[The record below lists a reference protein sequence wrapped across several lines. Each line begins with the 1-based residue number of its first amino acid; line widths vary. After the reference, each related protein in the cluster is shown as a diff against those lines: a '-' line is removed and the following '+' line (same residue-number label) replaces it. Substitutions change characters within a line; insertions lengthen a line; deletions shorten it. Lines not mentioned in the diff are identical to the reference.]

1 MNKKQSNKIL
11 SLLSMEDKF
20 QELFEIRDSRINV
33 REIMEEIESKLKKNP
48 STKEDIEKFTHWKF
62 SPPSPEGYRDF
73 DPAEIAHLF
82 EKGISP
88 PKFSNPKLRFVR
100 GPLKWLLIRF
110 AEFYSFLDKKLSE
123 NRTRAFYS
131 VLHELILIRCEN
143 QNLKRKME
151 SFYSE
156 FLEWNQAIGK
166 EIRPEFLW
174 ANEDLYSE
182 NTVEESENFLL
193 ESIDPSEKVLVL
205 SPGWGKI
212 LKQLLKLDFKFDS
225 VSWNKSC
232 SEFIGNSITTNT
244 YLEEPGAIPK
254 DCSKYSKIIIYEN
267 LSIHPHWLIEKTLRA
282 LSLGVS
288 SGTEIRFRFSNE
300 NSNYPSP
307 FLPLRLTKIQEP
319 LIRNYLK
326 QLGFRNIIEKKSEDG
341 FTVLSFRK

>member
-1 MNKKQSNKIL
+1 
-11 SLLSMEDKF
+11 
-20 QELFEIRDSRINV
+20 
-33 REIMEEIESKLKKNP
+33 
-48 STKEDIEKFTHWKF
+48 
-62 SPPSPEGYRDF
+62 
-73 DPAEIAHLF
+73 
-82 EKGISP
+82 
-88 PKFSNPKLRFVR
+88 
-100 GPLKWLLIRF
+100 
-110 AEFYSFLDKKLSE
+110 
-123 NRTRAFYS
+123 
-131 VLHELILIRCEN
+131 
-143 QNLKRKME
+143 ME

-182 NTVEESENFLL
+182 NSVEESENFLL
-193 ESIDPSEKVLVL
+193 ESIDPSEKILVL

-212 LKQLLKLDFKFDS
+212 LKQLLKLGFKFDS

-232 SEFIGNSITTNT
+232 SEFIENSITTNV

-254 DCSKYSKIIIYEN
+254 DCSKYSKILIYEN

-307 FLPLRLTKIQEP
+307 FLPLRLTKIQES
-319 LIRNYLK
+319 LVRNYLK

>member
-1 MNKKQSNKIL
+1 
-11 SLLSMEDKF
+11 MEDKF

-48 STKEDIEKFTHWKF
+48 STKEEIDKLTHWKF
-62 SPPSPEGYRDF
+62 SPPGPEGYRDF
-73 DPAEIAHLF
+73 DPSEIAHLF
-82 EKGISP
+82 EKGIAA
-88 PKFSNPKLRFVR
+88 PKFTNPKLWFVR

-131 VLHELILIRCEN
+131 VLHELILIRSEN

-151 SFYSE
+151 AFYSE
-156 FLEWNQAIGK
+156 FLEWNQAIGR
-166 EIRPEFLW
+166 EVRPEFLW
-174 ANEDLYSE
+174 ANENLYSE
-182 NTVEESENFLL
+182 NNPEESETFLL
-193 ESIDPSEKVLVL
+193 ESVNPSEKILVL

-212 LKQLLKLDFKFDS
+212 LKQLLKLGSQFEA
-225 VSWNKSC
+225 VSWNRSC
-232 SEFIGNSITTNT
+232 TDFIRTSVTAQIR
-244 YLEEPGAIPK
+244 LEEPGSIPK
-254 DCSKYSKIIIYEN
+254 DCSEYSKIIIFEN
-267 LSIHPHWLIEKTLRA
+267 LSIHPHWLIEKALRS
-282 LSLGVS
+282 LSLSVS

-319 LIRNYLK
+319 LIRDYLK

-341 FTVLSFRK
+341 FTILSFRK

>member
-1 MNKKQSNKIL
+1 
-11 SLLSMEDKF
+11 MEDKF

-48 STKEDIEKFTHWKF
+48 STKEDIDKLTHWKF

-82 EKGISP
+82 EKGIAA
-88 PKFSNPKLRFVR
+88 PKFSNPKLWFVR

-131 VLHELILIRCEN
+131 VLHELILIRSEN

-166 EIRPEFLW
+166 EVRPEFLW
-174 ANEDLYSE
+174 ANENLYSE
-182 NTVEESENFLL
+182 DTIEESETFLL
-193 ESIDPSEKVLVL
+193 ESIEPSENVLVL

-212 LKQLLKLDFKFDS
+212 LKQLLKIGAQFES
-225 VSWNKSC
+225 VTWNRSC
-232 SEFIGNSITTNT
+232 EEFIRTSITTKIK
-244 YLEEPGAIPK
+244 LEEPGSIPK
-254 DCSKYSKIIIYEN
+254 NCLQYSKIIISEN
-267 LSIHPHWLIEKTLRA
+267 LSIHPHWLIEKALRS
-282 LSLGVS
+282 LSRSAS

-307 FLPLRLTKIQEP
+307 FLPLRLTRIQEP
-319 LIRNYLK
+319 LIRDYLK

-341 FTVLSFRK
+341 FTILSFRK